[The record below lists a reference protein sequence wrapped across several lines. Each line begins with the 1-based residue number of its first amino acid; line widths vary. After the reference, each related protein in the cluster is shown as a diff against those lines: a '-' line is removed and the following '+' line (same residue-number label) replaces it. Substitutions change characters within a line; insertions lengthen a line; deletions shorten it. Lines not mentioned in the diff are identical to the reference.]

1 MIKNSLTIL
10 TTFKNDWD
18 DLKKTII
25 SIKSQ
30 SFTNW
35 NHIIIDAST
44 TIGQD
49 NSFFEEYK
57 KDKRVNWILKKNMSQ
72 YEAYNLA
79 ISYVNYGFFQILN
92 SGTTY
97 YNDELLSDFFGLKLD
112 CDMVFFNSQII
123 ENKKKYILKP
133 KMNAL
138 PYKSQHEG
146 IFYSNK
152 KITHLTN
159 FSIEADII
167 FVTSHISEPK
177 IKIKFIDKVLINYP
191 RGGMSDIRGIKFER
205 VKNILISVLF
215 MIKKRKFYSALFYF
229 LRAMKD
235 IFIITT
241 RKFSLFAK

>member
-10 TTFKNDWD
+10 TTFKNDWGE
-18 DLKKTII
+18 LKKTII

-35 NHIIIDAST
+35 NHIVIDAST

-57 KDKRVNWILKKNMSQ
+57 KDKRVNWISKQNMAQ

-79 ISYVNYGFFQILN
+79 ISLIKNGFFQILN
-92 SGTTY
+92 AGTTY
-97 YNDELLSDFFGLKLD
+97 NNNALLFDFFELKLD

-123 ENKKKYILKP
+123 DNKKKYILKP

-152 KITHLTN
+152 NITHLTN
-159 FSIEADII
+159 FSCEADII

-177 IKIKFIDKVLINYP
+177 IKIVFIDKVLINYP
-191 RGGMSDIRGIKFER
+191 RGGGADIRGIKFER

-215 MIKKRKFYSALFYF
+215 MIKKRKFYSAVFYF

-235 IFIITT
+235 IFIIAS
-241 RKFSLFAK
+241 RKLSFNEK